1 MLPPSSRF
9 SPGQVHQLHQQIQ
22 SLKLLTRGHSLNHT
36 QIQHIHK
43 LSPADLDSFQSSVR
57 NFLISSKSLQASELS
72 SFSYDQVP
80 GDLAPKSQDFFCEM
94 RASHLESLSKT
105 STGKAEEEILM
116 EIAMLQVRKHQSE
129 TRDLIKEEWLMRE
142 EVNRDKSHVCLE
154 AALLDRDFYTRKQ
167 LTQDLK
173 SKQELKISAKCEQA
187 MRNGHEQKKKN
198 KENQFLADL
207 LNHHREFFDFHRK
220 KHVIPT
226 QAMIK
231 RNVIGGKSYLEM
243 VDRQEQFKK
252 EKNDKDRL
260 KALKENNIETYIDL
274 LNNTKNDRLLKILEQ
289 TDTFLRQL
297 GAKVL
302 IQKGEGV
309 DNNDLHLPEDQGV
322 DYDIAKSLRS
332 SSKMYYQIT
341 HTIQEDIKQQ
351 PRSLEGGTL
360 TSYQLIGL
368 QWLISLYNN
377 NLHGILADEMGLGK
391 TIQTIALFQ
400 YLIDNKNNF
409 GPFLVVVPLSTL
421 SNWMLEL
428 KKWGP
433 KIKVLIYKGPPAN
446 RKKIIIQAL
455 TSRKF
460 NVLLTTYE
468 YIMKDKQ
475 QLSKIHWSYIVVDE
489 GHRMKNAKSKFAQI
503 LGLQYSSD
511 HRLLLTGTPLQ
522 NNLAELWSLLNFLL
536 PRIFHSL
543 DDFEKWFN
551 QPFSKAVGERQIS
564 LNEEETLLVINRL
577 HQVLR
582 PFLLRRVKKEVESE
596 LPDKVECVLK
606 VDLSSWQ
613 KKLYKEIQ
621 EKSFCSKDIMTWK
634 SKSLNNSVMQL
645 RKVCN
650 HPYLFLH
657 YESLPE
663 VSDEIWRCSG
673 KFELLDRM
681 LPKFIHAGHRILIF
695 SQMTQLMDILV
706 MYFEY
711 RGFKF
716 LRLDGT
722 TKVEERD
729 KHMQQFNSENS
740 EYYIFLLS
748 TRAGGLGLN
757 LQTADTV
764 IIYDSDWN
772 PMMDLQAQDR
782 AHRIGQKKEVRVYR
796 LVTNTLLEEAI
807 LTKAAYKK
815 EVDAKVIQ
823 AGLFNNK
830 STDVERRERLR
841 NLLKNEDE
849 EEETNENEFL
859 SDQQLN
865 EVIARDDEE
874 FDLYENMDRERREKE
889 WYKTRLM
896 QEEFPDWMQVTQREV
911 KMENDE
917 FGRGFRKRKFIS
929 YVDIEPEWNFDG
941 TYKRVGAETDEA
953 PRKMSKMSESSEEEE
968 EGERDSIN
976 IYNTKNSSSSLDDMI
991 EGDAIYDPSND

>member
-1 MLPPSSRF
+1 
-9 SPGQVHQLHQQIQ
+9 
-22 SLKLLTRGHSLNHT
+22 
-36 QIQHIHK
+36 
-43 LSPADLDSFQSSVR
+43 
-57 NFLISSKSLQASELS
+57 
-72 SFSYDQVP
+72 
-80 GDLAPKSQDFFCEM
+80 
-94 RASHLESLSKT
+94 
-105 STGKAEEEILM
+105 
-116 EIAMLQVRKHQSE
+116 
-129 TRDLIKEEWLMRE
+129 
-142 EVNRDKSHVCLE
+142 
-154 AALLDRDFYTRKQ
+154 
-167 LTQDLK
+167 
-173 SKQELKISAKCEQA
+173 
-187 MRNGHEQKKKN
+187 
-198 KENQFLADL
+198 
-207 LNHHREFFDFHRK
+207 
-220 KHVIPT
+220 
-226 QAMIK
+226 MIK
-231 RNVIGGKSYLEM
+231 RNVLGGKGYLEM
-243 VDRQEQFKK
+243 VDRQEQFKR
-252 EKNDKDRL
+252 EKNDKERL
-260 KALKENNIETYIDL
+260 KALKENNIEIYIDL

-302 IQKGEGV
+302 VQKGESNENGE
-309 DNNDLHLPEDQGV
+309 NLLPEAQQGAYNV
-322 DYDIAKSLRS
+322 AESLKV

-341 HTIQEDIKQQ
+341 HTIQEDIKLQ
-351 PRSLEGGTL
+351 PKGLEGGSL

-400 YLIDNKNNF
+400 YLIENKNNF

-433 KIKVLIYKGPPAN
+433 KIKVLVYKGPPAN

-489 GHRMKNAKSKFAQI
+489 GHRMKNSKSKFAQI
-503 LGLQYSSD
+503 LGLQYTSD

-551 QPFSKAVGERQIS
+551 QPFNKMVGEKQIS

-606 VDLSSWQ
+606 VELSSWQ

-621 EKSFCSKDIMTWK
+621 EKSFSSKDIVTWK

-657 YESLPE
+657 CENLPE

-681 LPKFIHAGHRILIF
+681 LPKFISLGHKILIF

-706 MYFEY
+706 LYFEY
-711 RGFKF
+711 RGFKY

-757 LQTADTV
+757 LQSADTV

-796 LVTNTLLEEAI
+796 LVTNTILEEAI

-823 AGLFNNK
+823 AGLFNTK
-830 STDVERRERLR
+830 STDIERRERLR
-841 NLLKNEDE
+841 NLLKNTEDE
-849 EEETNENEFL
+849 EESNENEFL

-865 EVIARDDEE
+865 EIIARDDSEFEIYEE
-874 FDLYENMDRERREKE
+874 MDRERKRAEG
-889 WYKTRLM
+889 YKFRLM
-896 QEEFPDWMQVTQREV
+896 EDEIPEWIASKHPEI
-911 KMENDE
+911 KMEIDE

-929 YVDIEPEWNFDG
+929 YVDTEPEWNIDG
-941 TYKRVGAETDEA
+941 SYKRISQDTKS
-953 PRKMSKMSESSEEEE
+953 PKKHMKMDDSSE
-968 EGERDSIN
+968 GETSEKNSSLI
-976 IYNTKNSSSSLDDMI
+976 IYHTKNSSSSLDEADLSDLND
-991 EGDAIYDPSND
+991 DAIYDPIND